1 MFDIGRYY
9 FYIQNYVCV
18 AVWGGGPGMIQ
29 ILLVGNER
37 GTVADLARALD
48 SRLFRVD
55 CVTTEARAVNALNRS
70 HPHLILLELSSPDS
84 VMLAMCRRLRDS
96 YPVPIVACSISGREQ
111 DVVRALD
118 AGADDYLVVPIR
130 PVELMARL
138 RAVLRRLGDNG
149 QTSPNGQ
156 RLVAGDIEIL
166 LDEQKA
172 FRRGAEIELSPIEFK
187 LLALLVRETGRP
199 VSHSKLI
206 AHVWGPEYVDCRHYL
221 RLYVRYLRAKLEDSP
236 QSPELIQNEWGV
248 GYRFEPKAV

>member
-1 MFDIGRYY
+1 
-9 FYIQNYVCV
+9 
-18 AVWGGGPGMIQ
+18 MIQ
-29 ILLVGNER
+29 ILLVGNEP
-37 GTVADLARALD
+37 GTVADLGRALD
-48 SRLFRVD
+48 SRQFHVE
-55 CVTTEARAVNALNRS
+55 CATTEARAVTTLNRS
-70 HPHLILLELSSPDS
+70 HPQLILLELPSSDS
-84 VMLAMCRRLRDS
+84 IMLSMCRRLRDN
-96 YPVPIVACSISGREQ
+96 YPVPIVVCSSSSREQ

-118 AGADDYLVVPIR
+118 AGADDYLVMPIR

-149 QTSPNGQ
+149 QASPNGQ
-156 RLVAGDIEIL
+156 RLVAGDLEIL

-172 FRRGAEIELSPIEFK
+172 FRRGAEIDLSPIEFK

-206 AHVWGPEYVDCRHYL
+206 AQVWGPEYTDCRHYL

-248 GYRFEPKAV
+248 GYRFEPKPV

>member
-1 MFDIGRYY
+1 
-9 FYIQNYVCV
+9 
-18 AVWGGGPGMIQ
+18 MIQ

-48 SRLFRVD
+48 SRQFRVD
-55 CVTTEARAVNALNRS
+55 YVSSEPRAVHALNRS
-70 HPHLILLELSSPDS
+70 HPQLILLDLPSPDS
-84 VMLAMCRRLRDS
+84 AMLASCRRLREG
-96 YPVPIVACSISGREQ
+96 YPVPIVVCSTSSREQ
-111 DVVRALD
+111 DVVRVLD
-118 AGADDYLVVPIR
+118 AGADDYLVLPIR
-130 PVELMARL
+130 PVELTARL
-138 RAVLRRLGDNG
+138 RAVVRRLGDNG
-149 QTSPNGQ
+149 HASPNGQ

-172 FRRGAEIELSPIEFK
+172 FRRGAEIDLSPIEFK

-206 AHVWGPEYVDCRHYL
+206 AHVWGPEYADCRHYL

-248 GYRFEPKAV
+248 GYRFEPKPV

>member
-1 MFDIGRYY
+1 
-9 FYIQNYVCV
+9 
-18 AVWGGGPGMIQ
+18 
-29 ILLVGNER
+29 
-37 GTVADLARALD
+37 
-48 SRLFRVD
+48 
-55 CVTTEARAVNALNRS
+55 
-70 HPHLILLELSSPDS
+70 
-84 VMLAMCRRLRDS
+84 MLAMCRRLRDS
-96 YPVPIVACSISGREQ
+96 YPVPIVACSISSREQ

>member
-1 MFDIGRYY
+1 
-9 FYIQNYVCV
+9 
-18 AVWGGGPGMIQ
+18 MIQ
-29 ILLVGNER
+29 ILLIGNER

-48 SRLFRVD
+48 SRQFRVD
-55 CVTTEARAVNALNRS
+55 CATTEPRAVNALNSS
-70 HPHLILLELSSPDS
+70 HTHLILLELPSPDS

-96 YPVPIVACSISGREQ
+96 YPVPIVVCSSSSREQ

-118 AGADDYLVVPIR
+118 AGADDYLVMPIR

-138 RAVLRRLGDNG
+138 RAVLRRVGDDG
-149 QTSPNGQ
+149 QASPNGR
-156 RLVAGDIEIL
+156 RLVAGDTEIL

-172 FRRGAEIELSPIEFK
+172 FRRGAEIDLSPIEFK

-199 VSHSKLI
+199 VSHSRLI

-248 GYRFEPKAV
+248 GYRFEPKPA

>member
-1 MFDIGRYY
+1 
-9 FYIQNYVCV
+9 
-18 AVWGGGPGMIQ
+18 MIP
-29 ILLVGNER
+29 ILLVGNEL
-37 GTVADLARALD
+37 GTVADLGRALD
-48 SRLFRVD
+48 SRQFRVE
-55 CVTTEARAVNALNRS
+55 CATTEARAVNVLNRT

-84 VMLAMCRRLRDS
+84 IMLSMCRRLRDN
-96 YPVPIVACSISGREQ
+96 YPVPIVVCSSSSREQ

-118 AGADDYLVVPIR
+118 AGADDYLVMPIR

-172 FRRGAEIELSPIEFK
+172 LRRGAEIELSPIEFK

-221 RLYVRYLRAKLEDSP
+221 RLYVRYLRARSEERRVGKECRSR
-236 QSPELIQNEWGV
+236 WG
-248 GYRFEPKAV
+248 GERWT

>member
-1 MFDIGRYY
+1 MLEHPRKCLTTIAIAPIYKTT
-9 FYIQNYVCV
+9 YVL
-18 AVWGGGPGMIQ
+18 
-29 ILLVGNER
+29 LLVGSER
-37 GTVADLARALD
+37 GGVADLARALD
-48 SRLFRVD
+48 SRLFQVD
-55 CVTTEARAVNALNRS
+55 YATSEARAVNALNRS
-70 HPHLILLELSSPDS
+70 HPHLILLELASLDS
-84 VMLAMCRRLRDS
+84 VMLGLCRRLRDS
-96 YPVPIVACSISGREQ
+96 YPVPIVACSLSSREQ

-118 AGADDYLVVPIR
+118 AGADDYLVLPMR

-138 RAVLRRLGDNG
+138 RAVIRRLGGNG
-149 QTSPNGQ
+149 QASPNGQ

-172 FRRGAEIELSPIEFK
+172 FRRGTEVDLSPIEFK

-248 GYRFEPKAV
+248 GYRFEPKPV

>member
-1 MFDIGRYY
+1 
-9 FYIQNYVCV
+9 
-18 AVWGGGPGMIQ
+18 
-29 ILLVGNER
+29 
-37 GTVADLARALD
+37 
-48 SRLFRVD
+48 
-55 CVTTEARAVNALNRS
+55 
-70 HPHLILLELSSPDS
+70 
-84 VMLAMCRRLRDS
+84 MLAMCRRLRDS
-96 YPVPIVACSISGREQ
+96 YPVPIVACSMSSREQ

-118 AGADDYLVVPIR
+118 AGADDYLAMPIR
-130 PVELMARL
+130 AVELMARL

-149 QTSPNGQ
+149 KISANGQ
-156 RLVAGDIEIL
+156 RMVAGDIEIL